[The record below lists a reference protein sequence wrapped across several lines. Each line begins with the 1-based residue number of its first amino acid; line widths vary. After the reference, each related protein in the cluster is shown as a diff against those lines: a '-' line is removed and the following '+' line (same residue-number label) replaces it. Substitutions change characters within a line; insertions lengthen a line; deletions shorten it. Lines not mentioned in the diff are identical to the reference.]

1 MNEEWNKLD
10 DNIKNLFGI
19 IEGIITKTPTNCLTT
34 EQLICKISSDTEV
47 MLYSNCKL
55 LEQINEKL
63 NILFKEVQKNGKIH
77 LD

>member
-10 DNIKNLFGI
+10 NNIKSLFGI
-19 IEGIITKTPTNCLTT
+19 IDGIITKTPANYIKT

-47 MLYSNCKL
+47 MVYSNCKL

-63 NILFKEVQKNGKIH
+63 NILFKEVSKKNH
-77 LD
+77 TP